1 MTPSS
6 TAHPLS
12 KVPMHETPEALRR
25 TLSVAGLWLLVVNG
39 MIGAG
44 IFGLPAEATRLV
56 GAASPLVF
64 LFCGLLIAPV
74 MLAFAEL
81 SSRFEG
87 TGGPVAYT
95 RAAFGSLVSFQV
107 GWAFYV
113 ARATALAANLNL
125 LIATLAFFV
134 PGADAGATRL
144 VALAVILITLT
155 ALNVLGSRQAIGS
168 VGVLTVLK
176 LAPLLAVVVW
186 GAPELDRWAS
196 AVVAV
201 PVPEAS
207 DWSAA
212 TLLLLYAF
220 VGFESGLIPAGEA
233 RQPGRDIPRALL
245 VNLALVTVLYVLIQA
260 VSFSVLPDLGASERP
275 LVDVAAR
282 LFGETGA
289 VLMTV
294 GVIAS
299 VGGNLAGAMFTT
311 PRMTYALALDGHLP
325 RIFAWVHPVWR
336 TPTVSVAV
344 FGAIVLVLAATG
356 SFAWLA
362 ATSVLIRLLVYL
374 ACIAAMPR
382 LRREFGMKG
391 RSIVVPVLSAVLCT
405 WLLLQVS
412 VQSVVATAA
421 LIAAGLALY
430 GAEYLRRRR

>member
-1 MTPSS
+1 
-6 TAHPLS
+6 
-12 KVPMHETPEALRR
+12 MHETPEALRR

-74 MLAFAEL
+74 MFAFAEL

-95 RAAFGSLVSFQV
+95 RLAFGPLVSFQV
-107 GWAFYV
+107 GWAFYL

-125 LIATLAFFV
+125 LLATLAFFL
-134 PGADAGATRL
+134 PGADSGGPRVAAL
-144 VALAVILITLT
+144 VAILAVLTL
-155 ALNVLGSRQAIGS
+155 LNVVGTRQAIGS
-168 VGVLTVLK
+168 VGLLTVLK
-176 LAPLLAVVVW
+176 LLPLVAVVLW

-196 AVVAV
+196 AVVSA
-201 PVPEAS
+201 PLPDGSA
-207 DWSAA
+207 WSAA

-233 RQPGRDIPRALL
+233 RRPGRDIPRALL

-260 VSFSVLPDLGASERP
+260 VCFSVLTDVGASDRP
-275 LVDVAAR
+275 LVDAAER
-282 LFGETGA
+282 LFGEVGA
-289 VLMTV
+289 LVMTA

-299 VGGNLAGAMFTT
+299 VGGNVAGAMFST
-311 PRMTYALALDGHLP
+311 PRMTYALALDGQLP
-325 RIFAWVHPVWR
+325 RIFAWVHPGFR
-336 TPTVSVAV
+336 TPAVSVAF
-344 FGAIVLVLAATG
+344 FGALVLVLAVSG

-362 ATSVLIRLLVYL
+362 ATSVLIRLLIYL
-374 ACIAAMPR
+374 ACVGAIPR
-382 LRREFGMKG
+382 LRREFAVTG
-391 RSIVVPVLSAVLCT
+391 RSYVVPVLATVLCL

-412 VQSVVATAA
+412 RESVLATAGLLA
-421 LIAAGLALY
+421 VGLALY
-430 GAEYLRRRR
+430 GAEHWRRRT